1 MNAGEGSV
9 SPASIDYVYGAIMS
23 TLPTP
28 TPPSGKT
35 FTGWNTSSDGTGTT
49 YTTSSTAPSQATL
62 VLYAIYSGDQ
72 PAYHADTWYKY
83 DGDTEWRTVSIT
95 GEISSGRGPGTPT
108 T

>member
-1 MNAGEGSV
+1 M

-35 FTGWNTSSDGTGTT
+35 FTGWNTSSDGSGTT

-83 DGDTEWRTVSIT
+83 AGDTGWRTVNIT
-95 GEISSGRGPGTPT
+95 GEIRGGKTPGTPT